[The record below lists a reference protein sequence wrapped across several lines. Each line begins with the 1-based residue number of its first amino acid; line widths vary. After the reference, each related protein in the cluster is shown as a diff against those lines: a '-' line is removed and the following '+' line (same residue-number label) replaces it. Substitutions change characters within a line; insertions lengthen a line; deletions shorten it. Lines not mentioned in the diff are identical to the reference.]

1 MTTDK
6 RSARAI
12 DELQMWGHRVAARLS
27 RHRKRFDIHSEL
39 ERLDISLEKDDP
51 RVLRILDEIT
61 AREVRGYIFDGADAS
76 FELIARGVID
86 GVPRYFA
93 VESCDVIDVYYAE
106 GGGSALATE
115 ASMLVHVSG
124 DRAPFWSTAEGA
136 GPMEA
141 IERALRKA
149 LGCYQQH
156 LKDFEFVDYEVRL
169 LTHPD
174 GAVTR
179 VRIESRSRATGEHWF
194 TVGVAPNILEASFE
208 ALVDSINYKL
218 LKSNAAAPHALAS

>member
-12 DELQMWGHRVAARLS
+12 DELQMWGQRVAARLS
-27 RHRKRFDIHSEL
+27 RHRKRFDIHTEL

-61 AREVRGYIFDGADAS
+61 AREARGYTYDGADAS
-76 FELIARGVID
+76 FELVARRLIGE
-86 GVPRYFA
+86 VPRYFA
-93 VESCDVIDVYYAE
+93 VESCDVVDVHYAE
-106 GGGSALATE
+106 GGGPALATE
-115 ASMLVHVSG
+115 ASVLVHVNG
-124 DRAPFWSTAEGA
+124 DRSPFWSNAEGA

-149 LGCYQQH
+149 LGCYQKH

-208 ALVDSINYKL
+208 ALVESINYTL
-218 LKSNAAAPHALAS
+218 LKSNAEAPHALAS